1 MAKSKIKFISALII
15 AVVSCLILACTAF
28 AAEIGDIDANGEVN
42 AADARL
48 ALRVSVNL
56 EKLTAEEFTAADVDC
71 SGDIKA
77 ADARS
82 ILRAAVG
89 LENLSRTHKYS
100 EWETEKKASCTS
112 DGLQS
117 RKCPCG
123 TKQTKVIPAT
133 AEHTFDNWTVT
144 KQATCTEN
152 GVKTRK
158 CECGETQT
166 KKIPASHTF
175 NVENATVTQSKVCTR
190 CKYTEAKSFN
200 EYVNSIKTQPHILSY
215 LDKTKNTSTVTKD
228 TLEIDRAQLFLLLTT
243 MGGYTAKEANKEIDA
258 MENELKDG
266 MNYTLLENS
275 TFYKNR
281 TLTENNY
288 PIEGSALVSELED
301 NDVASYTVEKVK
313 AVDFRE
319 FLDETYTAT
328 ETNYE
333 YDTSSYR
340 YLKADNLIKLT
351 VVLKTEKYSEIKN
364 SDKKT
369 ALMKA
374 TDIDIRE
381 LAGEVL
387 EFTAGEDME
396 GFATA
401 ECKEITSNETIIVY
415 FDTKKNAP
423 VASCYI
429 SSIICEPSITMDLM
443 GMIEGTLEFTTDTE
457 VVSLY
462 FFDDYFA

>member
-1 MAKSKIKFISALII
+1 MAKSKIKFITALII
-15 AVVSCLILACTAF
+15 AVISCLILTYTAS
-28 AAEIGDIDANGEVN
+28 AAQIGDVDANGEIN

-56 EKLTAEEFTAADVDC
+56 DKLTAEEFTAADIDC

-89 LENLSRTHKYS
+89 LEELTRNHKFS
-100 EWETEKKASCTS
+100 EWKIEKKATCTV

-123 TKQTKVIPAT
+123 TEQTKTIPT
-133 AEHTFDNWTVT
+133 TGEHTFGKWTVT
-144 KQATCTEN
+144 KKATCTAN
-152 GVKTRK
+152 GIKIRK

-166 KKIPASHTF
+166 KKIPAAHTF
-175 NVENATVTQSKVCTR
+175 NIEKATVTQSKVCTR

-215 LDKTKNTSTVTKD
+215 LDKTKNTSKVTKD
-228 TLEIDRAQLFLLLTT
+228 TLKIDRAQLFLLLTT
-243 MGGYTAKEANKEIDA
+243 MGGYTAKEANKEINA
-258 MENELKDG
+258 MENELKNG
-266 MNYTLLENS
+266 MNYTQLENT

-301 NDVASYTVEKVK
+301 NDVASYTVEKVA

-328 ETNYE
+328 NTGYE
-333 YDTSSYR
+333 YDTSNYR

-351 VVLKTEKYSEIKN
+351 VVLNTEKYSEIKN

-387 EFTAGEDME
+387 EFSAGEDME

-415 FDTKKNAP
+415 IDAENNAP

-429 SSIICEPSITMDLM
+429 SSIICEPTITMDLM
-443 GMIEGTLEFTTDTE
+443 GMIEGSIDFTTDSE